1 MYSMKLKKLV
11 LSLTF
16 IIFALVL
23 TSCNK
28 SITLINEVINR
39 NVNYE
44 ENISILDFEDA
55 IVEATA
61 IATESSVG
69 VMASLGSIFFGTESF
84 GSGTVIKKEE
94 IAKDLYEYYVLTNRH
109 VVLTDNGNKRNIK
122 IRFEDKQ
129 EVDAEICVYDVAVD
143 VAIVKFQSSRIIN
156 PTKISL
162 DNLEA
167 GRFVVAVG
175 SPHDIESYYN
185 TATVGNISHNNRVI
199 EEEDMRGNLVKN
211 IYIQH
216 TAALNSGNSGGGL
229 FNIKGEL
236 IGINCWK
243 IVDEE
248 IEGMNF
254 SIPLKEVY
262 NKYKQY
268 FE

>member
-11 LSLTF
+11 FSLTF
-16 IIFALVL
+16 IIFALAL

-61 IATESSVG
+61 IATESSIG
-69 VMASLGSIFFGTESF
+69 VMSYSGTILFKTESF

-94 IAKDLYEYYVLTNRH
+94 ISKDLYEYYVLTNRH
-109 VVLTDNGNKRNIK
+109 VVLTDNGNKKNIK
-122 IRFEDKQ
+122 VRFEDKQ
-129 EVDAEICVYDVAVD
+129 EVDAEICVYDYEID
-143 VAIVKFQSSRIIN
+143 VAIIKFQSSRIIN
-156 PTKISL
+156 PAKISL
-162 DNLEA
+162 DNLDA
-167 GRFVVAVG
+167 GRFIIAVG
-175 SPHDIESYYN
+175 CPYDIEKYYN
-185 TATVGNISHNNRVI
+185 TTSIGNISHSCRVI
-199 EEEDMRGNLVKN
+199 EEEDAKGNPVNN

-248 IEGMNF
+248 VEGMNF
-254 SIPLKEVY
+254 SISLKEVY